1 MKIAA
6 VRSARVRTPLTR
18 PYAIAGGAWDA
29 AEFVTIEIETEDG
42 LRGYGHA
49 SPAEEVTGESIDA
62 AERELA
68 PERLAALIG
77 VDHRRFDLVFEALY
91 ADVRGPAARAAV
103 DAALFDL
110 DAKRVGRPLVER
122 LGRAH
127 QGFLTSVTI
136 GVKDVA
142 ATLDEAA
149 EYFGRGFRALKVKTG
164 VDLGEDVRRLTRL
177 RETFGRDFL
186 LRADANQGYDLRA
199 LAAFAPELDRL
210 DIEFLEQP
218 CPPDDDDA
226 LRTLP
231 ADVRRRLVA
240 DESVHDASDLRRL
253 GGRDAPFGAVNIKL
267 MKCGGVA
274 PALRLATGAA
284 NEGLGVLW
292 GCNDESVVGIAAS
305 LHAALASRA
314 TRYLDLDGS
323 LDLADDPFQ
332 GGFALTNGF
341 MTTLNLPG
349 LGAEPR

>member
-6 VRSARVRTPLTR
+6 IRSARVRTPLTR

-29 AEFVTIEIETEDG
+29 ADFITIEIETEDG

-49 SPAEEVTGESIDA
+49 SPAEEVTGESVDA
-62 AERELA
+62 AEKELKS
-68 PERLAALIG
+68 ERLAALVGI
-77 VDHRRFDLVFEALY
+77 DHRRFDLLFEALY

-110 DAKRVGRPLVER
+110 DAKRAGLPLVER
-122 LGRAH
+122 LGRAYA
-127 QGFLTSVTI
+127 GFTTSVTI

-142 ATLDEAA
+142 ATLDEAR

-164 VDLGEDVRRLTRL
+164 VDVDEDVRRLTRL

-186 LRADANQGYDLRA
+186 LRADANQGYDLAA
-199 LAAFAPELDRL
+199 LVAFAPAMDRL

-218 CPPDDDDA
+218 CLPEEDDA

-231 ADVRRRLVA
+231 AEVRCCLVA
-240 DESVHDASDLRRL
+240 DESLHDASDLLRIS
-253 GGRDAPFGAVNIKL
+253 GHDAPFGAVNIKL

-284 NEGLGVLW
+284 NAGLGVLW

-323 LDLADDPFQ
+323 LDLADDPFE
-332 GGFALTNGF
+332 GGFALTNGY
-341 MTTLNLPG
+341 MTTLDRPG